1 MVLVLNVLG
10 FMVTFPLQLMWMA
23 YQSIVHQIAVSAT
36 QCRLSIIRQV
46 AARIDVK
53 YVLRTWDQMHNEL
66 NATFVLNHFF
76 LMVQIN
82 VNAHQV
88 ITTLNHLIMDT
99 MEPVLHAKLMR
110 FFQTPQG
117 IKLHVKF
124 VQLIKCRIR
133 IKTSAFVTR
142 SSRKMQVAFVSVQL
156 ASITQLQ
163 KLQQQLEVV
172 NYVVQD
178 QF

>member
-1 MVLVLNVLG
+1 
-10 FMVTFPLQLMWMA
+10 MWMA

-53 YVLRTWDQMHNEL
+53 CVLRTWDQMHSEMY
-66 NATFVLNHFF
+66 ATFVLNHFF

-88 ITTLNHLIMDT
+88 ITILSRLTMDT
-99 MEPVLHAKLMR
+99 MEPVFHAKLMR

-124 VQLIKCRIR
+124 ADQIKCRIL

-142 SSRKMQVAFVSVQL
+142 SSRKMQVAFVNVQL
-156 ASITQLQ
+156 ESFI
-163 KLQQQLEVV
+163 
-172 NYVVQD
+172 
-178 QF
+178 

>member
-1 MVLVLNVLG
+1 
-10 FMVTFPLQLMWMA
+10 MVTFPLQLMWMA

-53 YVLRTWDQMHNEL
+53 CVLRTWDQMHSEMY
-66 NATFVLNHFF
+66 ATFAFNPFF
-76 LMVQIN
+76 MMVKMH
-82 VNAHQV
+82 VNAHQAT
-88 ITTLNHLIMDT
+88 TTLNHLIMDT

-124 VQLIKCRIR
+124 ADQIKCRIR
-133 IKTSAFVTR
+133 INTSAFVTR

-163 KLQQQLEVV
+163 KLQQQLELVSYAV
-172 NYVVQD
+172 
-178 QF
+178 